1 MENEYSCDSLRLAG
15 RPDRPG
21 NPYRG
26 TDDPRADMTL
36 LWSTATMGYTGF
48 VALAGRFVSAA
59 AHCRA
64 LPGGSVSG

>member
-1 MENEYSCDSLRLAG
+1 
-15 RPDRPG
+15 
-21 NPYRG
+21 
-26 TDDPRADMTL
+26 MTL